1 MAVSRSSTAS
11 SAGGRGG
18 IVGSLGRFISSRQ
31 GGILAFVLLALA
43 GWQLT
48 VPLLVTEQLP
58 LPVDVARF
66 MWDELRVDTLA
77 PYSVYEAFA
86 TTMQRLMWGLA
97 WAALVGLPLGLMVG
111 WSPRVEAFFRDWI
124 FLLLASPALIWA
136 LILSLWFGF
145 TNAPSIATVALV
157 VLPYIVMN
165 VSQGVKD
172 VPVDLLDMGRSFQMP
187 RRTIIRHVILPSQMP
202 FLFAAVRYGFANGW
216 KGLLVA
222 EVFGSD
228 SGAGWMIRYWYEA
241 RRAYAVI
248 GYALFFVLIALIL
261 ERVFFQALSNRVFRW
276 RPSVAEDRAVKG
288 AGQGMGAE

>member
-1 MAVSRSSTAS
+1 MVPRSSTGTRT
-11 SAGGRGG
+11 GGGAA
-18 IVGSLGRFISSRQ
+18 IVGTLGRFITSRQ

-58 LPVDVARF
+58 LPADVARF

-97 WAALVGLPLGLMVG
+97 WSVAVGLPLGLMVG
-111 WSPRVEAFFRDWI
+111 WSRRVEAFFRDWI

-145 TNAPSIATVALV
+145 TNVAPIATVALV

-172 VPVDLLDMGRSFQMP
+172 VPLDLLDMGRSFQVP
-187 RRTIIRHVILPSQMP
+187 RRTMIRHVILPSQMP

-248 GYALFFVLIALIL
+248 GYALFFVLIALVL
-261 ERVFFQALSNRVFRW
+261 ERVFFQTLSNRVFRW
-276 RPSVAEDRAVKG
+276 RPSVEEGASAKATDRG
-288 AGQGMGAE
+288 IGAE

>member
-1 MAVSRSSTAS
+1 MAVSGAGNVTRAGERS
-11 SAGGRGG
+11 G
-18 IVGSLGRFISSRQ
+18 IVGVLGRFARSRQ

-58 LPVDVARF
+58 LPADVASY
-66 MWDELRVDTLA
+66 MWDELRMETLA

-86 TTMQRLMWGLA
+86 TTLQRLMWGLV
-97 WAALVGLPLGLMVG
+97 WASIVGLPLGLMMG
-111 WSPRVEAFFRDWI
+111 WSRRVEAFFHDWI

-145 TNAPSIATVALV
+145 TNVAPIATVTLV

-172 VPVDLLDMGRSFQMP
+172 VPIDLLDMGRSFQVP
-187 RRTIIRHVILPSQMP
+187 RRTMIRHVIVPSQMP
-202 FLFAAVRYGFANGW
+202 FLFAALRYGFANGW

-222 EVFGSD
+222 EVFSSD

-276 RPSVAEDRAVKG
+276 RPSIVEG
-288 AGQGMGAE
+288 ASAKATEPRIGAE